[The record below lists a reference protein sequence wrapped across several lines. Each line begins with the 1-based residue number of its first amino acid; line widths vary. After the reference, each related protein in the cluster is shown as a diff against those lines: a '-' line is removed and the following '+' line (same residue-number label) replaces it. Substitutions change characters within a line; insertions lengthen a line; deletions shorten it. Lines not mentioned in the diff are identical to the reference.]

1 MLFPPS
7 RFELKFRFPMFH
19 FTELEKLL
27 LLLLLLLLFLKSDLI
42 PKLHL
47 LKPKALLSTIV
58 VAVVIGAKVKVM
70 YSGLEML
77 ETIITEA
84 FFSIWIY
91 FYEC

>member
-19 FTELEKLL
+19 FTELEK
-27 LLLLLLLLFLKSDLI
+27 LLLLLLLFLKSDLI

>member
-19 FTELEKLL
+19 FTELEKMF
-27 LLLLLLLLFLKSDLI
+27 LLLLLLFLKSDLI

-58 VAVVIGAKVKVM
+58 VAVVIVAKVKVM
-70 YSGLEML
+70 YSGLKML

-91 FYEC
+91 IYEC